1 MATLPLPR
9 DPAFSSESAIAEE
22 KEDNSLRNSGRA
34 F

>member
-1 MATLPLPR
+1 MATLLLPR
-9 DPAFSSESAIAEE
+9 APAPSSESAIAKE